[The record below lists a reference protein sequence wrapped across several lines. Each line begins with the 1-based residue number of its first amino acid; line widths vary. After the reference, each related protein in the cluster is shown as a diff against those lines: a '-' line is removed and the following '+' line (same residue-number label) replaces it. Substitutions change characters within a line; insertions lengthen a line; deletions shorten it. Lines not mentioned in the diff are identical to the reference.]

1 MALDISHRFC
11 KKYLSE
17 ELLDKPQRP
26 DEEAKDPVLQSTDVS
41 RYVFHFNHWPLRILD
56 LSMINAELTLRIGL
70 SVSMSRSCVVNAIF
84 FSAFE
89 FTKKRI
95 NRLEVDENLLRAAST

>member
-1 MALDISHRFC
+1 M
-11 KKYLSE
+11 
-17 ELLDKPQRP
+17 
-26 DEEAKDPVLQSTDVS
+26 
-41 RYVFHFNHWPLRILD
+41 
-56 LSMINAELTLRIGL
+56 MNAELTLRIGL

-95 NRLEVDENLLRAAST
+95 NRLEVDENLYRAAST